1 MTRRQGGIIALLE
14 VSEKVQKEMKKDV
27 EILVR
32 IADLPDILQ
41 LGEHLFKRLT
51 RFEEIKQTIKLT
63 FSCFQPKDLSSV
75 EEYS

>member
-1 MTRRQGGIIALLE
+1 VTRRQGGIIALLE

-41 LGEHLFKRLT
+41 LGERFFRRLT
-51 RFEEIKQTIKLT
+51 PFQQIKQSMKLAFT
-63 FSCFQPKDLSSV
+63 CFQRKDLAPE
-75 EEYS
+75 EEYL